1 MGFILC
7 AFNSEKTWRE
17 TCDLQEENSFV
28 RDGFMFKQSVI
39 HKNPKCV
46 FSVRLRERC
55 CCRRRQFHKE

>member
-55 CCRRRQFHKE
+55 